1 MIIILWPGQRSTC
14 TLLHFQV
21 GGIILP
27 SDSLIVTDIQSYL
40 YYESFIQL
48 DQSGGLE
55 MVGGHPGARLWS
67 QTVSLFLQ
75 QEPELEISKIY
86 LRAANLRPESTTQLS
101 GSSPLRDIADVRAE
115 VRRDNSRFLDYSY
128 HHSSG
133 CKLWVL

>member
-1 MIIILWPGQRSTC
+1 MIIIPWPGQRSTC

-55 MVGGHPGARLWS
+55 VLGGHQCARLWA
-67 QTVSLFLQ
+67 QTVSLFLNK
-75 QEPELEISKIY
+75 EEVEISEIY
-86 LRAANLRPESTTQLS
+86 ITAANLRPEMTTQLS
-101 GSSPLRDIADVRAE
+101 GSSPSPLRNISDVQAE
-115 VRRDNSRFLDYSY
+115 V
-128 HHSSG
+128 
-133 CKLWVL
+133 